1 MSKMLLNKVVLIIT
15 ERITTSSVDET
26 RTRTCI
32 NGFMDTLTKSVAVI
46 IKDVHVFNKRDPLW
60 QGSVMLV

>member
-1 MSKMLLNKVVLIIT
+1 MSKMLLNKVVLNFT

-32 NGFMDTLTKSVAVI
+32 NGFMDTLT
-46 IKDVHVFNKRDPLW
+46 NQL
-60 QGSVMLV
+60 LL